1 MNYLKYLAPIIF
13 VSGCFIF
20 MPRQVAVAYTYQR
33 QSQAVVGA
41 DSGQVI
47 NLFDGEFRGG
57 ASVAAG
63 NIRGDDREEIV
74 VAAGPDGGP
83 QVEIYSNAGRRV
95 GSFTA
100 YPKNMKAGMNIA
112 AGDLDG
118 DGLAEIV
125 VGPQNGYRPEIRIF
139 QNEKLVRTFNA
150 FEKSYEGGVRLAV
163 IPARGEK
170 LGQIVVASG
179 EAREQEIRVYQWPTL
194 DLVDIMTPGG
204 EEFGNGH
211 AIAAGWSDRYQK
223 NILVVG
229 APSGKSPLVRV
240 YGLDDKELLSSWM
253 AYDRKFRGG
262 LEIGYLNDI
271 VITGPRGFGGP
282 DVRQFTVNGQDQ
294 TMFNAF
300 ESTFW
305 GGVHVTLASKQ
316 GKTVPVVTPA
326 RKTEVE
332 ASGKKIVIDLSEQTL
347 QMFQKGKLVSTRKV
361 STGKWS
367 TPTPTGKFKTW
378 NKVPVAYSTPYKL
391 YMEYWMAITA
401 DGKYG
406 MHSLPYWALKN
417 GGKLYEGAAHIGTP
431 VSHGCVR
438 QTLVEA
444 KSLFAWAPIGTP
456 VEIKK

>member
-1 MNYLKYLAPIIF
+1 MNHFKYYTLTLI
-13 VSGCFIF
+13 VGGSLLFI
-20 MPRQVAVAYTYQR
+20 PRHSAVAYTYQR
-33 QSQAVVGA
+33 LSQAVVGVN
-41 DSGQVI
+41 SEQVI
-47 NLFDGEFRGG
+47 SLFDGKFTGG

-63 NIRGDDREEIV
+63 NVRGDEREEIII
-74 VAAGPDGGP
+74 AAGPDGGP

-100 YPKNMKAGMNIA
+100 YPKSMRAGMNVA
-112 AGDLDG
+112 TGDLDG

-125 VGPQNGYRPEIRIF
+125 VSPQNGYRPEVRIF
-139 QNEKLVRTFNA
+139 SNEKLVRSFNG
-150 FEKSYEGGVRLAV
+150 FEKSYEGGARVAV

-170 LGQIVVASG
+170 LGQIAVASG
-179 EAREQEIRVYQWPTL
+179 EAREQEIRIYQWPNL
-194 DLVDIMTPGG
+194 DLIDIITPGG
-204 EEFGNGH
+204 NEFGNGH
-211 AIAAGWSDRYQK
+211 AIAGGWSARYQK

-229 APSGKSPLVRV
+229 ASSGQSPLVRV
-240 YGLDDKELLSSWM
+240 YALDDQELLSSWM

-262 LEIGYLNDI
+262 LEIGYLDDT

-282 DVRQFTVNGQDQ
+282 DVRQFTVNGNGQ

-300 ESTFW
+300 ENTFW
-305 GGVHVTLASKQ
+305 GGVHVALASQQ
-316 GKTVPVVTPA
+316 GKTVPIVTPA

-378 NKVPVAYSTPYKL
+378 NKVPVAYSSPYKL

-406 MHSLPYWALKN
+406 LHSLPYWALKN

-438 QTLVEA
+438 QTVKEA
-444 KSLFAWAPIGTP
+444 KSLYDWAPIGTP
-456 VEIKK
+456 VEIKA